1 MKNFGAV
8 EIAMRLSCRRDEVTC
23 GKPQSHQE
31 HQSWLKN
38 TDIIS
43 LKVSEDTEATKAEKL
58 KLWKGMILEK

>member
-8 EIAMRLSCRRDEVTC
+8 EIALGLSSRRDEIIC

-43 LKVSEDTEATKAEKL
+43 LKVSEDTEATKTEKL